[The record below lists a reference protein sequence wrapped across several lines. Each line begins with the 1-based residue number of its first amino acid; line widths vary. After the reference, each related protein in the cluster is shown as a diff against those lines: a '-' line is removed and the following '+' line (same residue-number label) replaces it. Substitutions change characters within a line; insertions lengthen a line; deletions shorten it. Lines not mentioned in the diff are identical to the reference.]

1 MDEAHW
7 LYDHTTK
14 HDITT
19 LQIEGVSSVQHVSSV
34 QQRHDTA
41 ICGNIVIPFS

>member
-7 LYDHTTK
+7 LYNHTTK

-19 LQIEGVSSVQHVSSV
+19 LQIEGVSSVQHVSVSNS
-34 QQRHDTA
+34 DTTPA
-41 ICGNIVIPFS
+41 YVVT